1 MLFATELVSL
11 VWVFCCV
18 DWDKIEPPKC
28 EGGQIE
34 VDSVNA
40 DVEYTPKS
48 RDIAEPTLYTKEEK
62 LSGHFTKAASDAE
75 VIFGGENNEEENKN
89 LIE

>member
-11 VWVFCCV
+11 VWIFCCV
-18 DWDKIEPPKC
+18 DWDKIEPPKS

-34 VDSVNA
+34 IDSVNA
-40 DVEYTPKS
+40 DVECILKS
-48 RDIAEPTLYTKEEK
+48 RDIAEPTLYTEKEK
-62 LSGHFTKAASDAE
+62 LSVHFTKAASDAE
-75 VIFGGENNEEENKN
+75 VIFGVENNEEENRN